1 MNRFISKIPLFL
13 AAVALAAGCAEKY
26 PAPDHV
32 VGVIA
37 KDFTRTA
44 YTAADD
50 TLKGEWKAG
59 DAISVNG
66 QLFLADAAGRS
77 SDFYPVEE
85 FAGPQAPCT
94 AWYPAEIARME
105 LPQTQSWQAGGPF
118 DVPMMATSPTLY
130 LEFKPICG
138 LLEICL
144 STALEGIEVQTLEIS
159 ADKPLSGAF
168 RVDEGRIVLTGEA
181 ENGIVMDC
189 GAGVPLG
196 AEPVSFWAVLPQ
208 GIYGSLDILLTTTDG
223 RTQTFSLQEGER
235 APIEISRI
243 TRCAIQ
249 MENMISKE
257 EDATAYL
264 PVGQDFNIAIKRIA
278 KQDPAIEPN
287 TIETTTTDSTIR
299 SIVFLTNQPE
309 AAGTLLNSTGAPVY
323 AAFDAATGTMT
334 ISTPASHLHTATDCY
349 GMFRYLAA
357 LESFTFDGLETEGV
371 ADISYLFNNCHNL
384 KTLDL
389 KGLKTSQIRTMDNAF
404 SYCLQLEVPD
414 LSGFDTR
421 SVRCMRSLFNHC
433 SSFKKLDLRNFRTE
447 QCTIMTYMF
456 YYCSNLES
464 VDLTSFDLQNVKG
477 EGMSYMFFSLP
488 ALKEVRTSDKFVP
501 NDAALPTSF
510 FTNSTTSQSLRTGNK
525 NNGITFYTT
534 QNAASWLATTNLRWL
549 RSGYSGKTAL
559 GIRFIDINTNKGIS
573 VTWPED

>member
-1 MNRFISKIPLFL
+1 MKQFLTKASLFL
-13 AAVALAAGCAEKY
+13 ATVALAAGCAEKY
-26 PAPDHV
+26 PTPDHI

-44 YTAADD
+44 YTAAGD

-66 QLFLADAAGRS
+66 QLLLADAAGRS
-77 SDFYPVEE
+77 SDFYSVEE

-105 LPQTQSWQAGGPF
+105 LPQTQSWQADGPF

-168 RVDEGRIVLTGEA
+168 RVDEGVVVLTGEA
-181 ENGIVMDC
+181 ENGIVIDC

-208 GIYGSLDILLTTTDG
+208 GVYGSLDIRMTATDG
-223 RTQTFSLQEGER
+223 RTQTFSLREGEK
-235 APIEISRI
+235 APIAISRI
-243 TRCAIQ
+243 TRCSIQ
-249 MENMISKE
+249 MENAISEDE
-257 EDATAYL
+257 ETAYL
-264 PVGQDFNIAIKRIA
+264 PAGQDFNTAIKRIA
-278 KQDPAIEPN
+278 KQDPAIAPN
-287 TIETTTTDSTIR
+287 TIETTTSDSTIR
-299 SIVFLTNQPE
+299 HIVFLTNRPE
-309 AAGTLLNSTGAPVY
+309 AAGTLLNASGAPVY
-323 AAFDAATGTMT
+323 ASFDAATGTMT
-334 ISTPASHLHTATDCY
+334 VATPASHLHTATDCY

-371 ADISYLFNNCHNL
+371 ADISYMFNNCHDL
-384 KTLDL
+384 KTVDL
-389 KGLKTSQIRTMDNAF
+389 KGLKTSEVRTMDNAF
-404 SYCLQLEVPD
+404 SYCQKLAVPD
-414 LSGFDTR
+414 LSLLDTR
-421 SVRCMRSLFNHC
+421 NVRCMRSLFNHC
-433 SSFKKLDLRNFRTE
+433 SSFKKLDLRTFRTE
-447 QCTIMTYMF
+447 QCTLMTYMF

-477 EGMSYMFFSLP
+477 EGLNYMFFSAP
-488 ALKEVRTSDKFVP
+488 ALKEVRTSEKFVP
-501 NDAALPTSF
+501 NDAAQPTSF
-510 FTNSTTSQSLRTGNK
+510 FTNSTTSQSLRTGNL

-534 QNAASWLATTNLRWL
+534 QGVADWLATTNLRWI
-549 RSGYSGKTAL
+549 RSGYSGKKGL
-559 GIRFIDINTNKGIS
+559 GIRFIDINKNQGLT
-573 VTWPED
+573 VTWAAD

>member
-1 MNRFISKIPLFL
+1 MDRFISKIPLFL

-168 RVDEGRIVLTGEA
+168 RVDEDRIVLTGEA

-208 GIYGSLDILLTTTDG
+208 DKMLENSL
-223 RTQTFSLQEGER
+223 
-235 APIEISRI
+235 
-243 TRCAIQ
+243 
-249 MENMISKE
+249 
-257 EDATAYL
+257 
-264 PVGQDFNIAIKRIA
+264 IA
-278 KQDPAIEPN
+278 KSEPKRCK
-287 TIETTTTDSTIR
+287 EC
-299 SIVFLTNQPE
+299 
-309 AAGTLLNSTGAPVY
+309 GTPFIPNSNRA
-323 AAFDAATGTMT
+323 
-334 ISTPASHLHTATDCY
+334 
-349 GMFRYLAA
+349 
-357 LESFTFDGLETEGV
+357 
-371 ADISYLFNNCHNL
+371 
-384 KTLDL
+384 K
-389 KGLKTSQIRTMDNAF
+389 
-404 SYCLQLEVPD
+404 
-414 LSGFDTR
+414 
-421 SVRCMRSLFNHC
+421 
-433 SSFKKLDLRNFRTE
+433 
-447 QCTIMTYMF
+447 
-456 YYCSNLES
+456 YCSACAFTVHRRQKTES
-464 VDLTSFDLQNVKG
+464 ERKRRLRVDN
-477 EGMSYMFFSLP
+477 
-488 ALKEVRTSDKFVP
+488 
-501 NDAALPTSF
+501 
-510 FTNSTTSQSLRTGNK
+510 
-525 NNGITFYTT
+525 
-534 QNAASWLATTNLRWL
+534 
-549 RSGYSGKTAL
+549 
-559 GIRFIDINTNKGIS
+559 
-573 VTWPED
+573 